1 MRKLRLLLPL
11 IALALASDLSG
22 ADKDRGK
29 NAEPLDVG
37 DCAPDFKLDDHDG
50 KLFTLSEA
58 RGKENVV
65 LVFYRGSF

>member
-1 MRKLRLLLPL
+1 LLPL
-11 IALALASDLSG
+11 LALALVAEISG

-29 NAEPLDVG
+29 SAQPPDVG

-50 KLFTLSEA
+50 KPLTLSEA